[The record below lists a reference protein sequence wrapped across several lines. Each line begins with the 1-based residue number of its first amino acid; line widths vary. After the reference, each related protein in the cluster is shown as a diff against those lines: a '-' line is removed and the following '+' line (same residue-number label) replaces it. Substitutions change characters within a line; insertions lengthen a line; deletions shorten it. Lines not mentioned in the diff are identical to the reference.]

1 MQYFTIHVKSA
12 YDADRV
18 QYRLSLDK
26 ISLYGEG
33 KTMEEAKASLRDS
46 VREWVDIYSENID
59 RYEGLFDTEYK
70 NYMKRL
76 MLFSNGHH

>member
-18 QYRLSLDK
+18 RYRLSLDK
-26 ISLYGEG
+26 VSLYGEG
-33 KTMEEAKASLRDS
+33 ETMEEAKASLRDS

-70 NYMKRL
+70 HYMKRL

>member
-1 MQYFTIHVKSA
+1 MQYLTIHVKSA
-12 YDADRV
+12 YDADQV